1 MILGL
6 CVKLDIRNLHEKG
19 GEGGFGG
26 GLAVFFV
33 AFFFL
38 FLLG

>member
-19 GEGGFGG
+19 GGRGVWGRPSC
-26 GLAVFFV
+26 FFCRI
-33 AFFFL
+33 FFL